1 MTKLSKARNV
11 IVLPFVFLVAFG
23 IFAIPS
29 TISASASMG
38 RGGETFVAHLSA
50 APGVMTTSTGEA
62 IFHLSPDGTML
73 SYKLIVANI
82 NDVFMAHIHFIDGTI
97 IVWLYPNPN
106 VVDSSGQLGCIGIL
120 SGGSP
125 SLCPGLIQGRFSGVL
140 AQGTITAANL
150 ASSDCAGCN
159 GFTFSELIQAIQ
171 SGNAFV
177 NVHTLSNPAGE
188 IQGFIN

>member
-1 MTKLSKARNV
+1 MSRLSNV
-11 IVLPFVFLVAFG
+11 MVLPLVFLVAFG
-23 IFAIPS
+23 LFAIPS
-29 TISASASMG
+29 AISASASMG

-50 APGVMTTSTGEA
+50 APGVTTSTGEA
-62 IFHLSPDGTML
+62 IFHLSSDGTML
-73 SYKLIVANI
+73 SYRLIVANI
-82 NDVFMAHIHFIDGTI
+82 NDVFMAHIHFIDGSI

-106 VVDSSGQLGCIGIL
+106 VVGSSGQLGCIGIL

-150 ASSDCAGCN
+150 ASSDCVGCN